1 MYFAVELCILLR
13 NYMYAAAELNFHI
26 VEGGGEWLTL
36 NWYMTLKGTY
46 FYLLLAR
53 TASYS
58 GPHSMP
64 FDLACCSYTPRIN
77 QRLRGFWLT
86 R

>member
-46 FYLLLAR
+46 FYSAV
-53 TASYS
+53 
-58 GPHSMP
+58 
-64 FDLACCSYTPRIN
+64 F
-77 QRLRGFWLT
+77 
-86 R
+86 